1 MALLVSNNDIEQ
13 VLDMNICLEAIEEG
27 IKEYYRGDATC
38 RPRIDVWAPS
48 GDPRGYYQWGSMEG
62 TSRRYGVFATRI
74 KSDIAYWTEGEDGI
88 KTQEKYCQ
96 RPGLFCGL
104 ILLFST
110 ENGEPLAVMNDGYL
124 QHMRVGAT
132 AGIAAK
138 YLAREDA
145 DTVGM
150 IGSGS
155 MAWTHAL
162 AFAEVRNIK
171 CIRVFSPTPKNRETY
186 ARNLSA
192 RLGID
197 VVPVDSAVEAVKGAQ
212 IVSACTDSIVPV
224 IPGRSIEA
232 GAFVTTVKGT
242 VELDKSS
249 VERIRTFYTFA
260 PNSDAISHSQPGEA
274 ASRAQKISGAHRA
287 YVAGQA
293 EDLARIPQVQREGGF
308 DKRKLVSFKNLLNG
322 QDLGRRDAEEIL
334 AVGGNQIQGIQFASV
349 GGATYRLIKEKGL
362 GRQFPTDWLLQDVRN

>member
-1 MALLVSNNDIEQ
+1 MALLISNQDVGQ
-13 VLDMNICLEAIEEG
+13 VLDIKICLDAIEEG

-48 GDPRGYYQWGSMEG
+48 ANPQGYYQWGSMEG

-74 KSDIAYWTEGEDGI
+74 KSDIAYWSDGENGVR
-88 KTQEKYCQ
+88 TQEKYCQ

-110 ENGEPLAVMNDGYL
+110 DNGEPLAVMNDGYL
-124 QHMRVGAT
+124 QHLRVGAT

-162 AFAEVRNIK
+162 AFAAVRKITR
-171 CIRVFSPTPKNRETY
+171 IQVFSPTKKNREAY
-186 ARNLSA
+186 AQH
-192 RLGID
+192 LGQRMGIE
-197 VVPVDSAVEAVKGAQ
+197 VIPVASAVEAVNGAQ
-212 IVSACTDSIVPV
+212 IVSACTDSVVPV

-232 GAFVTTVKGT
+232 GAFVCTVKGS
-242 VELDKSS
+242 VELDKST
-249 VERIRTFYTFA
+249 VERIRAFYTFA
-260 PNSDAISHSQPGEA
+260 PNEVSLGQQEHGPV
-274 ASRAQKISGAHRA
+274 SRAQKISGTHRA

-293 EDLARIPQVQREGGF
+293 DDLARIPETHREAAF
-308 DKRKLVSFKNLLNG
+308 DKQKLISFKNLFDG
-322 QDLGRRDAEEIL
+322 KAPGRVDAEAIL
-334 AVGGNQIQGIQFASV
+334 GVGGNQIQGIQFASV
-349 GGATYRLIKEKGL
+349 GGAAYRLIKEKGL
-362 GRQFPTDWLLQDVRN
+362 GREFPTDWLLQDVRD

>member
-1 MALLVSNNDIEQ
+1 MALLISNQDVVQ
-13 VLDMNICLEAIEEG
+13 VLDMKTCLDAIEEG
-27 IKEYYRGDATC
+27 IKEYYLGDATC

-48 GDPRGYYQWGSMEG
+48 GNPQGYYQWGSMEG

-74 KSDIAYWTEGEDGI
+74 KSDIAYWTESEDGV

-110 ENGEPLAVMNDGYL
+110 ENGEPLAVINDGYL

-138 YLAREDA
+138 YLARDDA

-162 AFAEVRNIK
+162 AFAEVRGIK
-171 CIRVFSPTPKNRETY
+171 RIQVFSPTQRNRETY
-186 ARNLSA
+186 AKNLRA

-197 VVPVDSAVEAVKGAQ
+197 VISVASAIEAVKGAQ

-224 IPGRSIEA
+224 IPGRAIES
-232 GAFVTTVKGT
+232 GAFVCTVKGS
-242 VELDKSS
+242 VELDKSTS
-249 VERIRTFYTFA
+249 ERVRMFYTFA
-260 PNSDAISHSQPGEA
+260 PNTDVVASLPEA
-274 ASRAQKISGAHRA
+274 AARSRAQKISGTHRA
-287 YVAGQA
+287 YVAGQP
-293 EDLARIPQVQREGGF
+293 EDLARIPEIQREGEF
-308 DKRKLVSFKNLLNG
+308 DNRKVVSFK
-322 QDLGRRDAEEIL
+322 DLFEGKDPGRVDGEVIL

-349 GGATYRLIKEKGL
+349 GGATYRLVKDRGL
-362 GRQFPTDWLLQDVRN
+362 GREFPTEWLLQDVRN